1 MFYIYVYICE
11 YIYAYVWER
20 NIYISPFLYKR
31 LQPLYTVLHFAIFP
45 YQYNRGHHISIH
57 RDCPHSFLWVHSI
70 LWLGRIIV
78 YSIRSTLIDVFTV
91 WNILVLQILLQ
102 WITLWRCC
110 FVMNYNKANTCE
122 PPSRLRNRLSLT
134 LHRPSVSPFPNA
146 APLPYCPKVT
156 SILLFIV
163 IISMHC
169 KTLLFNF
176 VYFEIYINGI
186 SNHMLFCVW
195 LLLLKI
201 IFVRIIFGGGCS
213 CRSLTCIAV

>member
-1 MFYIYVYICE
+1 MAWMYHSLFHQVYTDRCFYCLKYFGLTNTT
-11 YIYAYVWER
+11 AMS
-20 NIYISPFLYKR
+20 N
-31 LQPLYTVLHFAIFP
+31 
-45 YQYNRGHHISIH
+45 
-57 RDCPHSFLWVHSI
+57 
-70 LWLGRIIV
+70 
-78 YSIRSTLIDVFTV
+78 
-91 WNILVLQILLQ
+91 LVKML
-102 WITLWRCC
+102 

-134 LHRPSVSPFPNA
+134 LHRPSASPFPNA

-156 SILLFIV
+156 FILFFIV

-201 IFVRIIFGGGCS
+201 IFVRIIFGRGCS